1 MSQGRRGV
9 RIRNVTITFN
19 MPKALSLSDGSSQI
33 YTIGPWLVFAQSDNV
48 REVASKIENDVWVET
63 LDGLPPET
71 LLLIEHGSTLRVAID
86 IGENTRKGVVEKA
99 FDVAK
104 KWQEVIRDFQ
114 GYRVD
119 EERDAF
125 FANLEKMRKAS
136 SYAKTA
142 ERFNAFVS
150 EQLRIAWSLLLD
162 KKNHPPFSEEWAI
175 ADTNAHKIIRLTRKM
190 LSYMMSEEEIDEL
203 LKEAFERFG
212 NGLPPFEAEY
222 PLSKYDLK
230 ENYLKDWRRRTGG
243 RLHGEGGGEK

>member
-71 LLLIEHGSTLRVAID
+71 RLLIEHGSTLRVAID

-104 KWQEVIRDFQ
+104 KW
-114 GYRVD
+114 
-119 EERDAF
+119 
-125 FANLEKMRKAS
+125 AS
-136 SYAKTA
+136 SGVAVGNIRSLASLY
-142 ERFNAFVS
+142 
-150 EQLRIAWSLLLD
+150 RITTPCPKISL
-162 KKNHPPFSEEWAI
+162 SA
-175 ADTNAHKIIRLTRKM
+175 IRLK
-190 LSYMMSEEEIDEL
+190 S
-203 LKEAFERFG
+203 
-212 NGLPPFEAEY
+212 
-222 PLSKYDLK
+222 
-230 ENYLKDWRRRTGG
+230 G
-243 RLHGEGGGEK
+243 R